1 MTQIKKLRT
10 YILPTNQKA
19 ALTAIN
25 HVYRQETAR
34 NKKRRRKQD
43 RHVKPS
49 KISTNDTRSSFLR
62 PRRN

>member
-10 YILPTNQKA
+10 FILPTNQKA
-19 ALTAIN
+19 TPTAIN

-43 RHVKPS
+43 RHVEPS
-49 KISTNDTRSSFLR
+49 KASTNDTQSSFLR

>member
-1 MTQIKKLRT
+1 MIQIKKLRT

-34 NKKRRRKQD
+34 SKKRRCKQD
-43 RHVKPS
+43 RHRRHLRT
-49 KISTNDTRSSFLR
+49 IRNHRFLR
-62 PRRN
+62 PPRN